1 MLHSSIA
8 GIVFYA
14 WAQRMRL
21 PSGRAKRRLLAI
33 LLVLPLVTAAVPG
46 RGSAAFRERLA
57 WLDSRPVLAIPLF
70 WGLRA
75 GDAVLAVAAM
85 MVAVTI
91 GQELLPVLRRR
102 RRPLVDAPERLAQS
116 ARRLPGWERCQV
128 MLAPG
133 DEVALA
139 TGGRPGRPRLIVS
152 RGALTRL
159 PDDQLDVVLRHENAH
174 WRGGRWIRAHVLFLV
189 RLLQCF
195 NPVALL
201 AFREYCLELEIEC
214 DAAAVA
220 GRDARLLVRT
230 LLTIYETTAPGDI
243 AARSALRK
251 RADILLGDS
260 PLDDDALPT
269 PTLVAAAGILLGV
282 LPWLV

>member
-1 MLHSSIA
+1 VLHSAIA

-14 WAQRMRL
+14 WAQRRRL
-21 PSGRAKRRLLAI
+21 PSGRAKRRLLAV
-33 LLVLPLVTAAVPG
+33 LLILPLITAAVPG
-46 RGSAAFRERLA
+46 RAGVAFRERLA

-75 GDAVLAVAAM
+75 RDAVVAAAAM

-102 RRPLVDAPERLAQS
+102 RPRLDAPESLVQS

-128 MLAPG
+128 MLTPG

-159 PDDQLDVVLRHENAH
+159 AEDQLDMVLRHENAH
-174 WRGGRWIRAHVLFLV
+174 WQGGRWIRAHALFLV

-230 LLTIYETTAPGDI
+230 LLMIYETTAPRDI

-251 RADILLGDS
+251 RAAILLGDS

-269 PTLVAAAGILLGV
+269 PTLVAAAGILLV
-282 LPWLV
+282 MLPWLV

>member
-1 MLHSSIA
+1 MVHSSIA

-14 WAQRMRL
+14 WAQRRRL
-21 PSGRAKRRLLAI
+21 PSGRTKRRLLTV
-33 LLVLPLVTAAVPG
+33 LLVLPLITAAVPG
-46 RGSAAFRERLA
+46 RGSVAFRERLA

-70 WGLRA
+70 WGLRVR
-75 GDAVLAVAAM
+75 DAVVAAAAM

-102 RRPLVDAPERLAQS
+102 RPLLDAPESLVQF
-116 ARRLPGWERCQV
+116 ARRLPGWQECQV

-152 RGALTRL
+152 RGALARL
-159 PDDQLDVVLRHENAH
+159 PEDQLDIVLRHENAH
-174 WRGGRWIRAHVLFLV
+174 WQGGRWIRAHVLFLV
-189 RLLQCF
+189 RLVQCF

-230 LLTIYETTAPGDI
+230 LLTIYETTAPRDI

-269 PTLVAAAGILLGV
+269 PTLVAAAGILLVV